1 LTVVAL
7 ATVDHTDRVTCQSG
21 VESSGR
27 NLQGSQ
33 VGAFP
38 MQTPMA
44 SYLMG
49 ACTEAMALNGV
60 CIKKFRHSLTT
71 LQEFNGRD
79 ELTP

>member
-1 LTVVAL
+1 
-7 ATVDHTDRVTCQSG
+7 
-21 VESSGR
+21 
-27 NLQGSQ
+27 
-33 VGAFP
+33 

-60 CIKKFRHSLTT
+60 CIKKFRYSLTT
-71 LQEFNGRD
+71 LQEFNRSD